1 MEILALLGILIG
13 IGGGALWLAASDAA
27 KRDARRAD
35 APISESDDGAGDT
48 VHVAAVTMTASDPC
62 PPVTPETMPAASE
75 SETAAS
81 PRPID

>member
-48 VHVAAVTMTASDPC
+48 VHVAAVTMTSGVNVSPPC
-62 PPVTPETMPAASE
+62 AGDSSTWDSGSSTSC
-75 SETAAS
+75 S
-81 PRPID
+81 PD